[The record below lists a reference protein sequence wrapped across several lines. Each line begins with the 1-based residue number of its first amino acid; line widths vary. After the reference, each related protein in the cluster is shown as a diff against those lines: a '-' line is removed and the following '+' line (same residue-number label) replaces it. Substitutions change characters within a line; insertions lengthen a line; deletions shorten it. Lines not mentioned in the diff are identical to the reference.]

1 MSRSRRPAAASAHLA
16 RSLLL
21 AALVALAGLVP
32 ATAAPALAAAPDLTL
47 TSETR
52 YVVDP
57 AGRAVHVMVALTAT
71 NRLADTKTRQ
81 YYFDRAYLAVQ
92 PGATN
97 FAISARAGSPRVTVA
112 SAKADHT
119 LLQIDFGRRLPAG
132 SNRTFTLTFDLV
144 DAGGAP
150 TREIRIGE
158 SLVTFP
164 AWAFATPETPGGS
177 VTVVFPE
184 GYAVEVESEQLGEPT
199 TDATGNLVYT
209 SGRLASPLAFFAYF
223 VADRPTARSE
233 SIRTIEI
240 AGRPVEVALR
250 AWPDDPAWAERVG
263 ALVERGLP
271 VLAERI
277 GLPWLGRQPLVVA
290 EAASRSSAGF
300 AGRYDP
306 AATEIEIAYYAD
318 SFVVL
323 HEAAHAWFDGSLLAE
338 RWANEGFA
346 SWYALQAAAAIE
358 EPAAPPVLTPEQLAT
373 RTPLNAWDAES
384 GGEAAG
390 GETTPDEV
398 ATDDVAYAASAELAR
413 LIAERAGP
421 TGLASVWQA
430 ARDRVA
436 AYQPAGL
443 EAADRGG
450 AMNGGDRA
458 LAAGEGSDG
467 VVPER
472 TAEPPDWRGLLDL
485 LEERTGR
492 RYDDLWRAWVVRPDE
507 AELLVARATAR
518 RQYAEVV
525 ARAGEWRLPEVV
537 RQAMRAWQFDQARE
551 LLTAA
556 DRALDDRDAL
566 AAAASA
572 AGLRVPSTLEAAFE
586 GNKGFAAAAVEADA
600 QLTTIAALQEARR
613 ARPAEQDLFVEV
625 GLWGASPDADAERAA
640 RAFEAGDL
648 DASVEAS
655 FAAFSAWAGAA
666 DTGRSRIA
674 AILGAFVAAIIGV
687 WLVFGMIR
695 GLWRR
700 GSSRAARIRART
712 RRLQAHRLDGRGGSG
727 SAT

>member
-1 MSRSRRPAAASAHLA
+1 
-16 RSLLL
+16 
-21 AALVALAGLVP
+21 
-32 ATAAPALAAAPDLTL
+32 
-47 TSETR
+47 
-52 YVVDP
+52 
-57 AGRAVHVMVALTAT
+57 
-71 NRLADTKTRQ
+71 
-81 YYFDRAYLAVQ
+81 
-92 PGATN
+92 
-97 FAISARAGSPRVTVA
+97 
-112 SAKADHT
+112 
-119 LLQIDFGRRLPAG
+119 
-132 SNRTFTLTFDLV
+132 
-144 DAGGAP
+144 
-150 TREIRIGE
+150 
-158 SLVTFP
+158 
-164 AWAFATPETPGGS
+164 
-177 VTVVFPE
+177 
-184 GYAVEVESEQLGEPT
+184 
-199 TDATGNLVYT
+199 
-209 SGRLASPLAFFAYF
+209 
-223 VADRPTARSE
+223 
-233 SIRTIEI
+233 
-240 AGRPVEVALR
+240 
-250 AWPDDPAWAERVG
+250 
-263 ALVERGLP
+263 
-271 VLAERI
+271 
-277 GLPWLGRQPLVVA
+277 
-290 EAASRSSAGF
+290 
-300 AGRYDP
+300 
-306 AATEIEIAYYAD
+306 
-318 SFVVL
+318 
-323 HEAAHAWFDGSLLAE
+323 
-338 RWANEGFA
+338 
-346 SWYALQAAAAIE
+346 
-358 EPAAPPVLTPEQLAT
+358 
-373 RTPLNAWDAES
+373 
-384 GGEAAG
+384 
-390 GETTPDEV
+390 
-398 ATDDVAYAASAELAR
+398 
-413 LIAERAGP
+413 
-421 TGLASVWQA
+421 
-430 ARDRVA
+430 
-436 AYQPAGL
+436 
-443 EAADRGG
+443 
-450 AMNGGDRA
+450 MNGGDRA